1 MQPDNHTSKQ
11 FDADLAHIRSRVL
24 LMGGLAEQQ
33 LGHALEAL
41 RSGDSTFADLIV
53 ATEIEINGLEVSIDE
68 LCTSLIAR
76 RQPNSVDLRLILS
89 VYKTI
94 TDLERIG
101 DEAKKIGLLTRQF
114 RGDRWNFPCV
124 LQVRRMGGMV
134 IDMLRRSIDAF
145 SRMDSTDV
153 PAVVLR
159 DTQVD
164 EEFSAL
170 IRMSLSFMLE
180 DPRTISAG
188 LDLVF
193 VAKALERTGD
203 HVKNIAENTVY
214 AISGTNVRHAGFA
227 ELQRA
232 ALE

>member
-11 FDADLAHIRSRVL
+11 FDADLAQIRTRVL
-24 LMGGLAEQQ
+24 LMGGLVERQLEQ
-33 LGHALEAL
+33 ALEAL
-41 RSGDSTFADLIV
+41 RSGSDMFADRIL
-53 ATEIEINGLEVSIDE
+53 ATESDINGLEVSIDE
-68 LCTSLIAR
+68 LCTSLIAK
-76 RQPNSVDLRLILS
+76 RQPNSVDLRLILA

-101 DEAKKIGLLTRQF
+101 DEAKKIGLLTRQV
-114 RGDRWNFPCV
+114 RADRWNLPGIS
-124 LQVRRMGGMV
+124 QVRRMGGMV
-134 IDMLRRSIDAF
+134 IDMLRRSLDAF
-145 SRMDSTDV
+145 SRMDSADV

-170 IRMSLSFMLE
+170 IRTSLSFMLE

-193 VAKALERTGD
+193 VAKALERMGD
-203 HVKNIAENTVY
+203 HVKNIAEHTVY

-227 ELQRA
+227 ELQRV

>member
-1 MQPDNHTSKQ
+1 MQSDHHTSKQ
-11 FDADLAHIRSRVL
+11 FDLDLAQIRRSVL
-24 LMGGLAEQQ
+24 QMSEQVELQLAMS
-33 LGHALEAL
+33 LDALNE
-41 RSGDSTFADLIV
+41 GDSSFADRIM
-53 ATEIEINGLEVSIDE
+53 ATEIEINGWEVSIDE

-76 RQPNSVDLRLILS
+76 RQPNSVDLRLILA

-101 DEAKKIGLLTRQF
+101 DEAKKIGLLTRQV
-114 RGDRWNFPCV
+114 RADRWNLPGIS
-124 LQVRRMGGMV
+124 QVRRMGGMV
-134 IDMLRRSIDAF
+134 IDMLRRSLDAF
-145 SRMDSTDV
+145 SRMDSADV

-170 IRMSLSFMLE
+170 IRTSLSFMLE

-193 VAKALERTGD
+193 VAKALERMGD
-203 HVKNIAENTVY
+203 HVKNIAEHTVY

>member
-1 MQPDNHTSKQ
+1 MQSDHHTSKQ
-11 FDADLAHIRSRVL
+11 FDLDLAQIRRSVL
-24 LMGGLAEQQ
+24 QMSEQVELQLAMS
-33 LGHALEAL
+33 LDALNE
-41 RSGDSTFADLIV
+41 GDSNFADRIM
-53 ATEIEINGLEVSIDE
+53 ATEIEINGWEVSIDE

-76 RQPNSVDLRLILS
+76 RQPNSVDLRLILA

-101 DEAKKIGLLTRQF
+101 DEAKKIALLARQTG
-114 RGDRWNFPCV
+114 RDDRNFPCV
-124 LQVRRMGGMV
+124 SRVRAMGGMV
-134 IDMLRRSIDAF
+134 IDMLRCSLDAF
-145 SRMDSTDV
+145 SRMDPTGA

-164 EEFSAL
+164 EAFAEL
-170 IRMSLSFMLE
+170 VRTGLGFMLE
-180 DPRTISAG
+180 DPRSISAG

-193 VAKALERTGD
+193 VAKALERAGD

-214 AISGTNVRHAGFA
+214 ATSGTNVRHAGFA

-232 ALE
+232 ARE